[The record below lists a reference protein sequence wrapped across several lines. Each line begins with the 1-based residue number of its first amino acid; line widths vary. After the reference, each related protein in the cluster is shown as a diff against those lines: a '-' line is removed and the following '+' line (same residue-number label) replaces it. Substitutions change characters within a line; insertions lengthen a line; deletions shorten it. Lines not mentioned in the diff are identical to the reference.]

1 MKQQLTKEE
10 IQFID
15 NYLKNSGVEYID
27 TRAEVV
33 DHVASEIENRFIE
46 NNTSDFYEEF
56 KMYMIQHKK
65 ALLKNIHKYR
75 WSLDKKIL
83 KQVFVNL
90 INQKVLAISGLFLVI
105 GFTLM
110 NTLSF
115 ENVDLKTTY
124 LFITVGILFLSAI
137 YPLFWFRKQK
147 ISVINRSAVLCYLLN
162 YWLFS
167 TIEKMLTGHLYGY
180 GVFIIALM
188 WFNISF
194 AFTQLNYFKFYKD
207 KFQLS

>member
-75 WSLDKKIL
+75 WYLDKRIL
-83 KQVFVNL
+83 KQVLKNL
-90 INQKVLAISGLFLVI
+90 IHQKVLAYSGLFLVI

-110 NTLSF
+110 NTLSISAESLMKNYF
-115 ENVDLKTTY
+115 Y
-124 LFITVGILFLSAI
+124 ISIAILALSVF
-137 YPLFWFRKQK
+137 YPLLWYRKQK
-147 ISVINRSAVLCYLLN
+147 ISVINRAAALCYFANYIFFDFVLKLVDDHMLSLAGLL
-162 YWLFS
+162 S
-167 TIEKMLTGHLYGY
+167 IM
-180 GVFIIALM
+180 I

>member
-137 YPLFWFRKQK
+137 YPLFWLWKQK
-147 ISVINRSAVLCYLLN
+147 ISVIDHAASLYYLSNYLILLN
-162 YWLFS
+162 VGQLV
-167 TIEKMLTGHLYGY
+167 EGY
-180 GVFIIALM
+180 FLNYFIFLIVIT

-194 AFTQLNYFKFYKD
+194 AVTQVNYFKFYKD

>member
-83 KQVFVNL
+83 KQVFKNL
-90 INQKVLAISGLFLVI
+90 IHQKVLAISGLFLVI

-137 YPLFWFRKQK
+137 YPLFWFRKNLLQK
-147 ISVINRSAVLCYLLN
+147 SLIY
-162 YWLFS
+162 
-167 TIEKMLTGHLYGY
+167 
-180 GVFIIALM
+180 
-188 WFNISF
+188 
-194 AFTQLNYFKFYKD
+194 YK
-207 KFQLS
+207 

>member
-65 ALLKNIHKYR
+65 ALLKNLHKYR
-75 WSLDKKIL
+75 WSLDKRIL
-83 KQVFVNL
+83 KQVLKNL
-90 INQKVLAISGLFLVI
+90 IHQKVLAISGLFFGIILI
-105 GFTLM
+105 LI
-110 NTLSF
+110 NTLSVST
-115 ENVDLKTTY
+115 ENLKTIY
-124 LFITVGILFLSAI
+124 IVINGSIFFITVI
-137 YPLFWFRKQK
+137 YPLFWLWKQK
-147 ISVINRSAVLCYLLN
+147 ISVINHAASLYYLSNYLILLN
-162 YWLFS
+162 VGQLV
-167 TIEKMLTGHLYGY
+167 EGY
-180 GVFIIALM
+180 FLNYFIFLIVIT

-194 AFTQLNYFKFYKD
+194 AVTQVNYFKFYKD
-207 KFQLS
+207 KFQIS

>member
-1 MKQQLTKEE
+1 MKQQLTQEE

-27 TRAEVV
+27 TRSEVV

-75 WSLDKKIL
+75 WALDKRIL
-83 KQVFVNL
+83 KQVVKNL
-90 INQKVLAISGLFLVI
+90 FHQKVLAFQTLFLVI
-105 GFTLM
+105 SITLL
-110 NTLSF
+110 NTSLIDQ
-115 ENVDLKTTY
+115 VDFKA
-124 LFITVGILFLSAI
+124 IHIVIAGSVVFLSLI
-137 YPLFWFRKQK
+137 YPFFWFRKQK
-147 ISVINRSAVLCYLLN
+147 ISVINRSAVLCYFIN
-162 YWLFS
+162 YL
-167 TIEKMLTGHLYGY
+167 
-180 GVFIIALM
+180 VFDLVLKIVDDYIFTYSISLVIIT

-194 AFTQLNYFKFYKD
+194 AFTQVNYFKFYKD
-207 KFQLS
+207 KFLLS